1 MKRVFAISGRASAVS
16 VLFLLAGVIALSI
29 ATRRPYL
36 EVGTGSWHI
45 SKAGHMTE
53 AETHESGVA
62 QAAELAGE
70 VQAETRSSP
79 VTYVSREELLANAL
93 ALVVH
98 KHHFRSPPF
107 LHCDT
112 RFFVRLG

>member
-1 MKRVFAISGRASAVS
+1 MKRIFEISGRAFAAG
-16 VLFLLAGVIALSI
+16 VLFLLAGVIALSV

-36 EVGTGSWHI
+36 KACTGSWHI

-53 AETHESGVA
+53 GETRECGVA
-62 QAAELAGE
+62 QAAELVNEIEAG
-70 VQAETRSSP
+70 TRSSP
-79 VTYVSREELLANAL
+79 VTYVSREELLPNAL

-107 LHCDT
+107 LQ
-112 RFFVRLG
+112 

>member
-1 MKRVFAISGRASAVS
+1 MKRIFAISGRAFAVS

-36 EVGTGSWHI
+36 AVHTGSWHI

-53 AETHESGVA
+53 AETQECGVA
-62 QAAELAGE
+62 QAAELAFE
-70 VQAETRSSP
+70 VQTATRPSP
-79 VTYVSREELLANAL
+79 AAYVSHEELLPNRL
-93 ALVVH
+93 AVVVQ

-107 LHCDT
+107 PH
-112 RFFVRLG
+112 

>member
-1 MKRVFAISGRASAVS
+1 MKRIVEISGRTFAAG
-16 VLFLLAGVIALSI
+16 VLFLLAGVIALSV

-36 EVGTGSWHI
+36 KACTGSWHI

-53 AETHESGVA
+53 GETRECGVA
-62 QAAELAGE
+62 PAAELADE
-70 VQAETRSSP
+70 VEAATGPSP
-79 VTYVSREELLANAL
+79 VTYLPRRELLPNAL

-107 LHCDT
+107 LQ
-112 RFFVRLG
+112 

>member
-1 MKRVFAISGRASAVS
+1 MKRIFETSGRAFGSG
-16 VLFLLAGVIALSI
+16 VLLLLAGVMALSI

-36 EVGTGSWHI
+36 QVRTGSWHI

-53 AETHESGVA
+53 AKTHKSDVA
-62 QAAELAGE
+62 PAAELADE
-70 VQAETRSSP
+70 VEAATELTH
-79 VTYVSREELLANAL
+79 VTYVSREELLPNAL

-107 LHCDT
+107 LQ
-112 RFFVRLG
+112 

>member
-1 MKRVFAISGRASAVS
+1 MKRIFAISGRTLAVS
-16 VLFLLAGVIALSI
+16 VLFLLAGVIALSN

-36 EVGTGSWHI
+36 EVRTGSWHI

-53 AETHESGVA
+53 AETRECDVA
-62 QAAELAGE
+62 QAAELADE
-70 VQAETRSSP
+70 VEAETRSST
-79 VTYVSREELLANAL
+79 VTCVTREELLPNAL

-107 LHCDT
+107 PH
-112 RFFVRLG
+112 